1 MTSRSSKTLIACAL
15 AAAGALTACAEKEGG
30 ITLPPVTAT
39 EPVPIEVSAAPLRAT
54 PVVTPVEVTG
64 TATAIRV
71 AEIGSP
77 LAARVEAIAVT
88 EGQRVEEGD
97 LLVRLDDQQA
107 RLQASQAAAA
117 ASAAKVQADLAAAE
131 RERLG
136 PLAERGTIAPSRLDQ
151 LAAQADAAEA
161 NARAARSA
169 TWAAQRMVVDT
180 KVTAPFAGTVVDVAV
195 ELGELP
201 MRAPYLV
208 RLVDLSTLEVTA
220 RVHARELAHLAVG
233 DPIVAKFPD
242 LERTVEGKLG
252 RLGREIDPATRT
264 VEVVAQIDNP
274 DGAIP
279 SGIFAEVRITPTV
292 ERRGLVVPRAAVAE
306 GEGGSIV
313 YTVDGN
319 VARAH
324 PVRVRAIDSQR
335 LEIVEGVAAGAVL
348 VMSGVD
354 GLVDGALVARRSA
367 SAKAPAE
374 TARAEA
380 EPVSPREAREEAV
393 Q

>member
-1 MTSRSSKTLIACAL
+1 MTTRRSLTLVACAL
-15 AAAGALTACAEKEGG
+15 AAAGALTACGKNEDG
-30 ITLPPVTAT
+30 IKLPEVAAA
-39 EPVPIEVSAAPLRAT
+39 EPVPIEVSTAPLTAS
-54 PVVTPVEVTG
+54 PVVTPVNVTG
-64 TATAIRV
+64 TATAVRI

-77 LAARVEAIAVT
+77 LAARVEKIAVH
-88 EGQRVEEGD
+88 EGQRVEEGA

-117 ASAAKVQADLAAAE
+117 AAAAKVQADLAAAE

-151 LAAQADAAEA
+151 LSAQADAADA

-195 ELGELP
+195 EVGELP

-208 RLVDLSTLEVTA
+208 RLVDLSTLEVSA

-233 DPIVAKFPD
+233 DAVTATFPD
-242 LERTVEGKLG
+242 LDRTVEGKIG

-264 VEVVAQIDNP
+264 VEVVAEIENP

-279 SGIFAEVRITPTV
+279 SGIFAEVVLTPSV
-292 ERRGLVVPRAAVAE
+292 ERRGLVVPRAAVAA

-324 PVRVRAIDSQR
+324 PVRTRPVDSGR
-335 LEIVEGVAAGAVL
+335 LEIIEGVEAGAVL

-354 GLVDGALVARRSA
+354 GLVDGAIVAPRAAAAARGQ
-367 SAKAPAE
+367 

-380 EPVSPREAREEAV
+380 ERAPTRKTGEEAV

>member
-1 MTSRSSKTLIACAL
+1 MTPRSSTTLIACAL
-15 AAAGALTACAEKEGG
+15 AVGALTACGQKEDG
-30 ITLPPVTAT
+30 ITLPPVTAAG
-39 EPVPIEVSAAPLRAT
+39 PVPIEVSAAPLTAT
-54 PVVTPVEVTG
+54 PVVTPIEVTG

-77 LAARVEAIAVT
+77 LAARVEAIAVV

-117 ASAAKVQADLAAAE
+117 ASAAEVQADLAAAE
-131 RERLG
+131 RARLG

-169 TWAAQRMVVDT
+169 TWAAQRLVVDT

-233 DPIVAKFPD
+233 DPIVATFPD
-242 LERTVEGKLG
+242 LERTVEGELG

-264 VEVVAQIDNP
+264 VEVVAQIQNP

-279 SGIFAEVRITPTV
+279 SGIFAEIRITPTV

-306 GEGGSIV
+306 GEGGAIV
-313 YTVDGN
+313 YTVEGD

-354 GLVDGALVARRSA
+354 GLVDGARVTRRGA
-367 SAKAPAE
+367 AEADAKTDAE
-374 TARAEA
+374 SARAEA
-380 EPVSPREAREEAV
+380 EPVGPREEAV